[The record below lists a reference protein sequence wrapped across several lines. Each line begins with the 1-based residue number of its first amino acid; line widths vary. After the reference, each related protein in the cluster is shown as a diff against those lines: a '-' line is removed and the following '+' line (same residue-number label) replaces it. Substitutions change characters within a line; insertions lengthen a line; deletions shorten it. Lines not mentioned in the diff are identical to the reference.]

1 MWSYLQFR
9 YRRATRRARRNLFIY
24 RKWASNYTARHLYG
38 KWHQIKYVRRFLLV
52 WGLIIA
58 VAVIGVA
65 KQIGALDL
73 LASIAVA
80 EPGGTYSEAA
90 LGTVNVLNPVLP
102 ESDTTADINSLIF
115 SGLTRRDAS
124 GGLVPDLAT
133 SWSISTDG
141 KTYTFHLRHGVK
153 WQDGVPFT
161 SADVAFT
168 LTAIQNPDSRSPLA
182 SSWQDV
188 TVATP
193 DEYTV
198 TFTLPEPL
206 TSFLQSTTLGIIPR
220 HLLENTDP
228 SQLAE
233 AGFNQDPI
241 GTGPFELKT
250 FAPANNGQVDLVA
263 NPDYY
268 FGKPKLDGFDFNFYS
283 SAADALQAYEAD
295 QVTSIG
301 RIEPENSA
309 ADLKARDMTSYTF
322 TLPQEQTLFFSTI
335 DPVLSDKTLRTII
348 STSLNRSKI
357 MQAGDGGQGMVVT
370 QPILPGQLGYTDQYA
385 QSPISLSQAQAA
397 LSSDGWTQGK
407 KDATRVK
414 NGTKLVLSLVTL
426 QGGEQERVAAAIKS
440 QLAPLGIN
448 VAITAV
454 DETGLEQSYMRPRNF
469 QMLLYGINI
478 GADPDV
484 YAFWHSSQAKDPGVN
499 LSSYSSDS
507 ADKALESGR
516 IVTDPATRAAKYHEF
531 LAAWNQDEPAAVL
544 YQEGYVYGVNSE
556 VMGIAA
562 NRLITPSDRF
572 YDVQR
577 WTVRQRFEFLR

>member
-9 YRRATRRARRNLFIY
+9 YKRMARRARRNFYLY
-24 RKWASNYTARHLYG
+24 RQWATNYSHRHLYG
-38 KWHQIKYVRRFLLV
+38 KWHQVKLIRRFLLV
-52 WGLIIA
+52 WWLILA
-58 VAVIGVA
+58 VALIGIA
-65 KQIGALDL
+65 KQIGVLDQ

-80 EPGGTYSEAA
+80 EPGGTYTEAA
-90 LGTVNVLNPVLP
+90 LGTVNNLNPLLP
-102 ESDTTADINSLIF
+102 ESDTTNDINRLIF

-133 SWSISTDG
+133 SWSVSTDG

-161 SADVAFT
+161 SSDVAFT

-182 SSWQDV
+182 SSWQNV

-193 DEYTV
+193 DDNTV

-206 TSFLQSTTLGIIPR
+206 SSFLQSTTLEIIPR

-233 AGFNQDPI
+233 SGFNQDPI
-241 GTGPFELKT
+241 GTGPFMLKT
-250 FAPANNGQVDLVA
+250 FAPSAGDIDLTA
-263 NPDYY
+263 NPNYY
-268 FGKPKLDGFDFNFYS
+268 LGKPKLDEFDFKFYP
-283 SAADALQAYEAD
+283 DAKTVLQAYEAD

-301 RIEPENSA
+301 RITPDMATE
-309 ADLKARDMTSYTF
+309 DLKARNISPYSF
-322 TLPQEQTLFFSTI
+322 TLPQEQTLFFNTG
-335 DPVLSDKTLRTII
+335 DQVVSDKVLRTTI
-348 STSLNRSKI
+348 SRFLNRGAL
-357 MQAGDGGQGMVVT
+357 MQAGDGGQGVVVT

-385 QSPISLSQAQAA
+385 QSPLDLANAKAA
-397 LSSDGWTQGK
+397 LDADGWTQGK
-407 KDATRVK
+407 TGPRVK
-414 NGTKLVLSLVTL
+414 NGAKLTLSLATL
-426 QGGEQERVAAAIKS
+426 EGGELQNVANNIKK
-440 QLAPLGIN
+440 QLAPLGIT
-448 VAITAV
+448 VQITAV
-454 DETGLEQSYMRPRNF
+454 DANELEQSYMRPRSF

-499 LSSYSSDS
+499 LSGYSSAD

-516 IVTDPATRAAKYHEF
+516 IATDPAIRTAKYHEF
-531 LAAWNQDEPAAVL
+531 LAAWNADEPAAVL
-544 YQEGYVYGVNSE
+544 YQEGYVYGVNGE
-556 VMGIAA
+556 VAGISA

-577 WTVRQRFEFLR
+577 WTVRQRFEFIR